1 MRPVSMPLFVAL
13 VVAGCSSVNSNSGS
27 PLHQQA
33 QSAMVAVP
41 NDKLPPR
48 PMGRPLAIKDVQPGQ
63 YVTILQY
70 VDATE
75 TWVTGQ
81 VESVTA
87 EKVTL
92 VRCEVE
98 ERKPGKS
105 QTAVNRTRAS
115 RYTLPPGEIRA
126 VRAA

>member
-1 MRPVSMPLFVAL
+1 
-13 VVAGCSSVNSNSGS
+13 
-27 PLHQQA
+27 
-33 QSAMVAVP
+33 MVAVP

-48 PMGRPLAIKDVQPGQ
+48 PLGRPMAMKDVQPGQ
-63 YVTILQY
+63 YVTILQF
-70 VDATE
+70 VDSTE

-87 EKVTL
+87 DKVTL
-92 VRCEVE
+92 VHCEVE
-98 ERKPGKS
+98 ERKPGKT

-115 RYTLPPGEIRA
+115 RYTLPPGEIRT

>member
-1 MRPVSMPLFVAL
+1 MRPVSMSLFVAL
-13 VVAGCSSVNSNSGS
+13 VAAGCSSVKSSGS

-33 QSAMVAVP
+33 QSAMVPVP

-48 PMGRPLAIKDVQPGQ
+48 PMGRPLAMKDVQPGQ
-63 YVTILQY
+63 YVTILQF
-70 VDATE
+70 VDSTE

-87 EKVTL
+87 DKVTL

-98 ERKPGKS
+98 ERKPGKT